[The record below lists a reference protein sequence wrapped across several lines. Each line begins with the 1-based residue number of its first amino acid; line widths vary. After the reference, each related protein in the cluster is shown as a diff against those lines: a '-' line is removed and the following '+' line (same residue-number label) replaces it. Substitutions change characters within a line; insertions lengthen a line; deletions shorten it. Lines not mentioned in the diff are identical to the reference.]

1 MKFSQ
6 IQFLTCAALFAV
18 AVSNISNVVAA
29 PAAKKSAPAKKKP
42 VTKKPEVAPKPNA
55 NLVVLQLKLPKPTFI
70 GTPKNIPQGTTV
82 EKPTGKPRPA
92 FYVPRGTTNLAAGK
106 SVSASDS
113 APVVGEAAQITDG
126 NKEAGDGNFVEF
138 GFGKQWVQIDLER
151 SASLSAILMWHTH
164 SEASVYHD
172 VVVQVSDDADFI
184 SGVKTVF
191 NNDQD
196 NSAGLGRGT
205 DREYFE
211 LAEGKLIPLKNV
223 KGRYVRVY
231 SNGSTGGD
239 ENRFTE
245 IEIYGK

>member
-1 MKFSQ
+1 M
-6 IQFLTCAALFAV
+6 
-18 AVSNISNVVAA
+18 
-29 PAAKKSAPAKKKP
+29 
-42 VTKKPEVAPKPNA
+42 
-55 NLVVLQLKLPKPTFI
+55 VVLQLKLPKPTFI
-70 GTPKNIPQGTTV
+70 GTPKNIPAGTTV
-82 EKPTGKPRPA
+82 EKPTGKPRAP
-92 FYVPRGTTNLAAGK
+92 FYVPRGTVNLAAGK
-106 SVSASDS
+106 TVTASDS
-113 APVVGEAAQITDG
+113 APVVGEPSQITDG

-151 SASLSAILMWHTH
+151 SANLSALLMWHTH

-223 KGRYVRVY
+223 KARYVRVY

-245 IEIYGK
+245 IEVYGK

>member
-1 MKFSQ
+1 MIQPKFL
-6 IQFLTCAALFAV
+6 FAAALV
-18 AVSNISNVVAA
+18 AGAMLHTSQLIAA
-29 PAAKKSAPAKKKP
+29 PTKKKPATTAQKPAAKPKP
-42 VTKKPEVAPKPNA
+42 NAPKPNA
-55 NLVVLQLKLPKPTFI
+55 NLVALQLKLPRPTFI
-70 GTPKNIPQGTTV
+70 GTPKNIPAGTTV
-82 EKPTGKPRPA
+82 EKPTGKARPV

-106 SVSASDS
+106 TVTASDS
-113 APVVGEAAQITDG
+113 APIIGENSQITDG

-138 GFGKQWVQIDLER
+138 GFGKQWVQVDLER
-151 SASLSAILMWHTH
+151 SANLSALVMWHTH

-211 LAEGKLIPLKNV
+211 LAEGKLVPLKA